1 MELLRFQ
8 NSFYS
13 FNLLSLI
20 KLESQRV
27 WISCGILCV
36 CLLVHTCQF
45 TCLWRPGVDGFWVP
59 SSGAAYSPPPISP
72 RQAPSLSLELPDWSV
87 WPVSSRDSCPC
98 VLSTSIRGVF
108 FYHLTFYPNAGRSE
122 FRPQPCVP
130 AYWLSPAS
138 EGSFLTSALFA
149 LKAVHFSLAWWSTP
163 FSPALGSQSQADVIL
178 RSDWST

>member
-20 KLESQRV
+20 KLESQRFEFPV
-27 WISCGILCV
+27 ELCV
-36 CLLVHTCQF
+36 CA
-45 TCLWRPGVDGFWVP
+45 CLCTRAHSHACGGQRWIL
-59 SSGAAYSPPPISP
+59 GAFLRCPLFPYPLPP

-108 FYHLTFYPNAGRSE
+108 YYHLAFYTRSRRSGL
-122 FRPQPCVP
+122 RPQACVP
-130 AYWLSPAS
+130 TDCPHPS
-138 EGSFLTSALFA
+138 
-149 LKAVHFSLAWWSTP
+149 
-163 FSPALGSQSQADVIL
+163 
-178 RSDWST
+178 